1 MSLVTVFVFALFTV
15 SRASQNSS
23 VPHWSM
29 TKDTLAKFNELGA
42 KKKNVTVNWH
52 HGKMPKHL
60 KKHGSSPLGD
70 VMYVNHIGG
79 CGQKVNGLIQMTAK
93 TATFFQKAPEHPGRE
108 SFAMPGAGDQQII
121 KDEGRSKMGEVKEAG
136 QLRGKGKEPYV
147 EVLKDGY
154 WEVGC
159 FKDAMLTTADKYG
172 NNKDQYNNL
181 ASISVALYD
190 ELVLREKK
198 QPMTP
203 TVCFEFCRTVADMVY
218 FGIADG
224 QTCYCAPYYKPEPS
238 DDATCN
244 QPCAGDESQ
253 MCGNMKGK
261 SSVFEMHLCASTKT
275 DLEETGTEAKEA
287 LDYFFEVSALAKDLG
302 DKMAASGAALEKVGG
317 LSGAPGAGDMGME
330 AKKLSGDL
338 VKAFMVS
345 NDDYDKLLGAYK
357 LSKEQLGA
365 DLSDSTEMIVAEHA
379 IADMKSTV
387 GAVVS
392 AAKKVHATLKLGF
405 PPVDFVVFSD
415 EPDASD
421 GAAMRLKSLADG
433 EDYVPDFRVASYPF
447 DSTYD
452 AKQSSCKGPIIG
464 LPMVGLGKD
473 GCSAACEGTVYPDKC
488 IAYSF
493 YTLTGAEDLCF
504 MLKEVTVVETFTC
517 PEPSLLQQEKKA
529 SADPAAAF
537 CGIKMS
543 EITTGYKPKGD
554 WKKTDRCFGSES
566 GMAMKNEIQ
575 EYTVPSGDLTMGSV
589 TLKKAF

>member
-1 MSLVTVFVFALFTV
+1 
-15 SRASQNSS
+15 
-23 VPHWSM
+23 M
-29 TKDTLAKFNELGA
+29 TEGNLKKFDALGA
-42 KKKNVTVNWH
+42 QKKNITVNWH
-52 HGKMPKHL
+52 RGNGIPQHIKNRKPVGE
-60 KKHGSSPLGD
+60 
-70 VMYVNHIGG
+70 VMYVNHVGG
-79 CGQKVNGLIQMTAK
+79 CGQKVSGLIQMTSKA
-93 TATFFQKAPEHPGRE
+93 AAFFQKAPEHPGRE
-108 SFAMPGAGDQQII
+108 SFALPGAGGQQVI

-147 EVLKDGY
+147 EVLKDGF

-172 NNKDQYNNL
+172 NNADQYNNQ
-181 ASISVALYD
+181 ASISIALYD
-190 ELVLREKK
+190 ELVLKEKK

-224 QTCYCAPYYKPEPS
+224 QTCYCTPYYKPAPADELG
-238 DDATCN
+238 CN
-244 QPCAGDESQ
+244 QPCAGDETL

-261 SSVFEMHLCASTKT
+261 SSVFEMHLCESTKT
-275 DLEETGTEAKEA
+275 DLEETGAEAKEA
-287 LDYFFEVSALAKDLG
+287 LDYFLEVSQLAKDLG
-302 DKMAASGAALEKVGG
+302 DKVAASGAALEKVGG

-330 AKKLSGDL
+330 AKKASKDLSQ
-338 VKAFMVS
+338 AFMAS
-345 NDDYDKLLGAYK
+345 NDDYEKLLGAYK
-357 LSKEQLGA
+357 LSKDQLSA
-365 DLSDSTEMIVAEHA
+365 DLSDSTEMIVAERA
-379 IADMKSTV
+379 INDMKSTV

-392 AAKKVHATLKLGF
+392 AAKKVHATVRLGF
-405 PPVDFVVFSD
+405 PPVDFAVFGD
-415 EPDASD
+415 EPESGD

-447 DSTYD
+447 DATYE
-452 AKQSSCKGPIIG
+452 AAQSSCKGPIIG

-488 IAYSF
+488 VAYSF

-504 MLKEVTVVETFTC
+504 MLKDVTVVETFTC
-517 PEPSLLQQEKKA
+517 PEPSLLQKDKA

-566 GMAMKNEIQ
+566 GMAMKNEVQ
-575 EYTVPSGDLTMGSV
+575 QYSVPSGDLTMGSV
-589 TLKKAF
+589 TLAKAP